1 MSDQNPQP
9 MQNAPAQPNAP
20 QTGQQIDIK
29 ATDEKLAGSYAN
41 MMQVSHN
48 REEFIF
54 DFVSLFP
61 PSGQL
66 VARVLVAPAHAKR
79 IMQALDENIKRY
91 ESQFEKID
99 AAEENKQ
106 QFGFKTE

>member
-1 MSDQNPQP
+1 MSDNNPQ
-9 MQNAPAQPNAP
+9 QAP
-20 QTGQQIDIK
+20 QNNEQQIQIK
-29 ATDEKLAGSYAN
+29 ATDEMLAGDYAN
-41 MMQVSHN
+41 MMQVSHTK
-48 REEFIF
+48 EEFIF

-66 VARVLVAPAHAKR
+66 ISRILVSPSHAKR
-79 IMQALDENIKRY
+79 MMQALQENIQRY

-99 AAEENKQ
+99 AVQEDKP

>member
-1 MSDQNPQP
+1 MSDNNQQP
-9 MQNAPAQPNAP
+9 QNAQQNGQP
-20 QTGQQIDIK
+20 QGQQIDIK
-29 ATDEKLAGSYAN
+29 ATDEKLAGIYAN

-48 REEFIF
+48 KEEFIF

-66 VARVLVAPAHAKR
+66 VSRVLVSPAHAKR
-79 IMQALDENIKRY
+79 MMQALQENIERY

-99 AAEENKQ
+99 AVQDNKQ